1 MTDTDNNFMNI
12 DIFGSWF
19 EIGMVLAV
27 VVVGSIMTYPIVS
40 ALIDRRKRKKV
51 LPASSS
57 EYRSVHTRVHEILT
71 EIRVKLGAD
80 RALVLQFHNGGQF
93 MDGTC
98 MRKMST
104 THESCQL
111 GVSDTLDNRKDMVL
125 SPFVEML
132 ALVSNADPTI
142 NATSDMQDC
151 HFKRHLESNHT
162 LVYSIYPIKAIKGGL
177 GTISGAILVEW
188 CNWDRVDMIDDDKVI
203 VEIPE
208 AVRYIEGQLLNNLG

>member
-1 MTDTDNNFMNI
+1 MTIETADNNFMSI
-12 DIFGSWF
+12 DIFGSWL

-27 VVVGSIMTYPIVS
+27 VIVGSVMTYPIIS
-40 ALIDRRKRKKV
+40 ALIERRKKRKIV
-51 LPASSS
+51 PSSS
-57 EYRSVHTRVHEILT
+57 NEYRYVHTRVHEILT

-93 MDGTC
+93 IDGTC

-111 GVSDTLDNRKDMVL
+111 GVSDTLDKRKDMVL

-132 ALVSNADPTI
+132 ALVSNSDSSI

-151 HFKRHLESNHT
+151 HLKRHLESNHT
-162 LVYSIYPIKAIKGGL
+162 LVYSIYPIKQLK
-177 GTISGAILVEW
+177 
-188 CNWDRVDMIDDDKVI
+188 VDSVLL
-203 VEIPE
+203 
-208 AVRYIEGQLLNNLG
+208 AVHS